1 MTIIAPLYI
10 TQSPELETALKTKNR
25 AQSNNQ
31 KLHTV
36 TTQKPGAW
44 YSAAAKME
52 AWRFDEEAKSCVLDN
67 LGDLAVLLKQN
78 TQHSRKWTTKKKKR
92 EKKREKSIL

>member
-25 AQSNNQ
+25 AQFNNQ

-36 TTQKPGAW
+36 TREKPCAW

-52 AWRFDEEAKSCVLDN
+52 AWRFDEEAKSRVLDN
-67 LGDLAVLLKQN
+67 FRNLAILLKQN
-78 TQHSRKWTTKKKKR
+78 TQHSRKWTPPPKKAFYNQ
-92 EKKREKSIL
+92 INI